1 MLLLIVVL
9 AGAVGL
15 FYYAGAVRNH
25 GSIWADQF
33 CAQTSILCEQP
44 RLVLI
49 VFSAVV
55 IVGMLRVMTRA

>member
-1 MLLLIVVL
+1 MLLLMIAL

-25 GSIWADQF
+25 GSVWADQL
-33 CAQTSILCEQP
+33 CAQTSTFCEQP
-44 RLVLI
+44 QLLLI
-49 VFSAVV
+49 AFSAVV